1 MAPNV
6 NFFPAEDGE
15 SSVQQ
20 RGCIRGTVRLY
31 VDPAAL
37 QVHKGCIIKIL
48 ALILILKADCLPGSG
63 SLTSVF
69 EPNRKFS
76 CREI

>member
-1 MAPNV
+1 MASNM

-20 RGCIRGTVRLY
+20 CDCVRGTVALY

-37 QVHKGCIIKIL
+37 QVHKVYIIKTL
-48 ALILILKADCLPGSG
+48 TLILILKTDCLPGTAF
-63 SLTSVF
+63 LTPVF
-69 EPNRKFS
+69 
-76 CREI
+76 